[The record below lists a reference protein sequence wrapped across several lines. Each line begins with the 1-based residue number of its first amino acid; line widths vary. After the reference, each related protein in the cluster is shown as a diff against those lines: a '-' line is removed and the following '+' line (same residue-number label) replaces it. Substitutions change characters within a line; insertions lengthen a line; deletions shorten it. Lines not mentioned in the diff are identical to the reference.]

1 MREGTIGGAGR
12 LPRRAIVAS
21 PLIGVATFAI
31 MLVVAASLDLTV
43 RDPDGGLLGS
53 PLNLIAVVMAL
64 FIALDVVPRA
74 ILRERREHTRFWPTV
89 KVLLRERWDLRRL
102 GIVVAALLGFYLTYV
117 GYRNLKSFLPF
128 SNDETLHDE
137 ALLELDRDMAFG
149 NDPGTLMH
157 DVLGTGVS
165 AHVLSFVYLAYL
177 LLVPVS
183 LGIAVVWQR
192 KLHRGLWYV
201 AAVNLS
207 WIVGVAS
214 YYAVPSLGP
223 IFAKP
228 ELYGSL
234 PETGVSRL
242 QEALVEHRAEVIA
255 DPNAAEGVQ
264 SIAGFASLHIAIVFA
279 AALVAQLLGLR
290 RWVRVT
296 LWAFLGVTF
305 LATIY
310 FGWHYIVD
318 DIAGV
323 ALGGLAVVLAA
334 WMTGHPLRGPS
345 ASDEDAADVVGDGR
359 GEQERVDPV
368 EHAAVGSEES
378 PAVLHAGRPL
388 EEGLEQVSERGGN
401 GDRHAEQRRFAGRE
415 PGLPD
420 RRGGDHGT
428 SADDDAGEEAL
439 DRLGR

>member
-1 MREGTIGGAGR
+1 MREGTIGGSRR

-21 PLIGVATFAI
+21 PLIGVVTFAI
-31 MLVVAASLDLTV
+31 MLVAASALDLPV
-43 RDPDGGLLGS
+43 NDPDGGVLGS
-53 PLNLIAVVMAL
+53 PLNLIAAVMAL

-74 ILRERREHTRFWPTV
+74 ILRERREHTRFRPTAMA
-89 KVLLRERWDLRRL
+89 LLRERWDWRRL
-102 GIVVAALLGFYLTYV
+102 AIVVGALLGFYLTYV

-128 SNDETLHDE
+128 AVDDLHDS
-137 ALLELDRDMAFG
+137 ALFDLDRDMGFG
-149 NDPGTLMH
+149 NDPGTLLH
-157 DVLGTGVS
+157 DILGRGVS

-192 KLHRGLWYV
+192 KMHRGLWYV

-207 WIVGVAS
+207 WILGVAS
-214 YYAVPSLGP
+214 YYASPSLGP
-223 IFAKP
+223 VFAKP
-228 ELYGSL
+228 ELYSDL

-242 QEALVEHRAEVIA
+242 QETLVEHRAEVIA
-255 DPNAAEGVQ
+255 DPHAAEGVQ

-279 AALVAQLLGLR
+279 AALIAHLLQLK
-290 RWVRVT
+290 RWVRIT
-296 LWAFLGVTF
+296 LWAYLGVTW
-305 LATIY
+305 LSTMY

-323 ALGGLAVVLAA
+323 AIGGLAVVLAA

-345 ASDEDAADVVGDGR
+345 PSDEDEADVVGGRR
-359 GEQERVDPV
+359 GEEERVDAV
-368 EHAAVGSEES
+368 EHAAVGAEQRA
-378 PAVLHAGRPL
+378 AVLHSGGPL
-388 EEGLEQVSERGGN
+388 EERLEEVSERSRN
-401 GDRHAEQRRFAGRE
+401 GDGQAEEQGVADVE

-420 RRGGDHGT
+420 GSGAHNGGR
-428 SADDDAGEEAL
+428 ADDDAGDEAL

>member
-1 MREGTIGGAGR
+1 MREGTIGGANR

-21 PLIGVATFAI
+21 PLIGVVTFAI
-31 MLVVAASLDLTV
+31 MLVAANSLDLPV
-43 RDPDGGLLGS
+43 NDPDGSVLGS
-53 PLNLIAVVMAL
+53 PLNLIAAVMAL

-74 ILRERREHTRFWPTV
+74 ILRERREHTRFRPTAMA
-89 KVLLRERWDLRRL
+89 LLRERWTWRRL

-128 SNDETLHDE
+128 ANDETLHDD

-149 NDPGTLMH
+149 NDPGTLMQ
-157 DVLGTGVS
+157 DILGTGVA

-207 WIVGVAS
+207 WILGVAS
-214 YYAVPSLGP
+214 YYVVPSLGP
-223 IFAKP
+223 IFAEP
-228 ELYGSL
+228 ELYSAL

-279 AALVAQLLGLR
+279 AALVAQLLGLK

-296 LWAFLGVTF
+296 LWAFLGLTF

-323 ALGGLAVVLAA
+323 AIGALAVVLGA
-334 WMTGHPLRGPS
+334 WMTGHPLRRPS
-345 ASDEDAADVVGDGR
+345 PSDEDEADVVGGR
-359 GEQERVDPV
+359 GGEQERVDPV
-368 EHAAVGSEES
+368 EHAAVGAEQRA
-378 PAVLHAGRPL
+378 AVLHAGGPL
-388 EEGLEQVSERGGN
+388 EERLEEVPERGRN
-401 GDRHAEQRRFAGRE
+401 GDGQAEQQGLGGVE
-415 PGLPD
+415 PRLPD
-420 RRGGDHGT
+420 RGGADDGRR
-428 SADDDAGEEAL
+428 ADDDAGDEAL